1 MARAKKKKLT
11 KKDLLK
17 LINIMGAQ
25 MQNLTIQVF
34 NGDQALDMYI
44 EMKGEKDEF
53 IKFLQEKQ
61 KNDQDKQE
69 TKEK

>member
-1 MARAKKKKLT
+1 MARIAKKKLT

-17 LINIMGAQ
+17 IINIIGIQ
-25 MQNLTIQVF
+25 MENLTMQVF

-44 EMKGEKDEF
+44 EMKGEKEEF
-53 IKFLQEKQ
+53 IKFLQEKM

-69 TKEK
+69 IKEK

>member
-1 MARAKKKKLT
+1 M
-11 KKDLLK
+11 
-17 LINIMGAQ
+17 
-25 MQNLTIQVF
+25 QVF
-34 NGDQALDMYI
+34 HGDRALDMYI